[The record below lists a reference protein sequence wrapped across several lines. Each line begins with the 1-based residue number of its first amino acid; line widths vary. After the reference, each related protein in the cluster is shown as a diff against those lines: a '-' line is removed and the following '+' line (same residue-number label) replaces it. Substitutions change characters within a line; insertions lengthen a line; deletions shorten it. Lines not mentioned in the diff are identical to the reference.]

1 MLYISIQVKN
11 FTCTLCSHRPIVV
24 GPKVVQCAFI
34 DPLRLGPIGMDY
46 TVGQAK
52 ARFKP
57 QCRCCSDASWK
68 TSIMPQGISS
78 PSTIWRLA
86 LVPIF
91 KFLFPKWGPP
101 LLRIIQAGPTCTR
114 IVRKQSLL
122 THQRKAIN
130 RGKIRGKGIRL
141 WVMAKE

>member
-11 FTCTLCSHRPIVV
+11 FTCMVCSHRPIVV
-24 GPKVVQCAFI
+24 GPKVVRCAFVG
-34 DPLRLGPIGMDY
+34 PLQLGPIGMDCII
-46 TVGQAK
+46 GQAE
-52 ARFKP
+52 ASFGP
-57 QCRCCSDASWK
+57 QCSCCSDASWK
-68 TSIMPQGISS
+68 KSIMPQGILP

-101 LLRIIQAGPTCTR
+101 LLGIIQVSPTHTR

-130 RGKIRGKGIRL
+130 RGKIRGKGVRL
-141 WVMAKE
+141 QVVANE